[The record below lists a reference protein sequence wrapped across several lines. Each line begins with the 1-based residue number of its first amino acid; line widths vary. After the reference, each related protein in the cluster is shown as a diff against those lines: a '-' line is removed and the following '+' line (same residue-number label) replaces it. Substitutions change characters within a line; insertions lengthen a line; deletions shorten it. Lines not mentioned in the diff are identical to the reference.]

1 MLSLRLLQILL
12 LILLKTRKGGCNLK
26 LGKKREITER
36 EMVRI
41 LLDNGF
47 EYVSQN
53 KGTHKKFKRD
63 GKHVIVNK
71 HLNMCVARRIIKEN
85 NLIV

>member
-1 MLSLRLLQILL
+1 M
-12 LILLKTRKGGCNLK
+12 K
-26 LGKKREITER
+26 LGKKREISER
-36 EMVRI
+36 EMIRI

-47 EYVSQN
+47 ELVSQN

-71 HLNMCVARRIIKEN
+71 NLNMIVARRLIKEN
-85 NLIV
+85 NLIID